1 MNFLVET
8 RYDVF
13 LFNAKGNWR
22 NEPVFNGRVAVV
34 VIARA
39 VASNVDGVL
48 LQASQVR
55 LLHG

>member
-1 MNFLVET
+1 M
-8 RYDVF
+8 
-13 LFNAKGNWR
+13 
-22 NEPVFNGRVAVV
+22 FNGRVAVV